1 MNFEA
6 CFRLLAD
13 RLKDEVIVTSAGNCS
28 ELWWEITGETERV
41 FYLEAS
47 MSLASLFA
55 AGIALGAPERT
66 VVAFSGDGA
75 FCMNP
80 GMLLVERQL
89 ALPNLKHFMVA
100 NGCYGSTNDLAH
112 PFGDFVDYAAMAKA
126 AGIERVYEFST
137 AGGSRAGAGR
147 YGARSRPCLCGFACR
162 AARPA
167 RSLAAARRPGSE
179 ISLRPLF
186 GANRRTAGIRYACAS
201 AAIVGKVRARP
212 VQPRYFTCARSPVN
226 GTH

>member
-28 ELWWEITGETERV
+28 ELWWEITRETERV

-55 AGIALGAPERT
+55 AGIAMGSRHRT

-89 ALPNLKHFMVA
+89 ALPK
-100 NGCYGSTNDLAH
+100 
-112 PFGDFVDYAAMAKA
+112 PQ
-126 AGIERVYEFST
+126 
-137 AGGSRAGAGR
+137 R
-147 YGARSRPCLCGFACR
+147 YVQLNIHDELQIVRS
-162 AARPA
+162 
-167 RSLAAARRPGSE
+167 
-179 ISLRPLF
+179 
-186 GANRRTAGIRYACAS
+186 YD
-201 AAIVGKVRARP
+201 
-212 VQPRYFTCARSPVN
+212 
-226 GTH
+226 